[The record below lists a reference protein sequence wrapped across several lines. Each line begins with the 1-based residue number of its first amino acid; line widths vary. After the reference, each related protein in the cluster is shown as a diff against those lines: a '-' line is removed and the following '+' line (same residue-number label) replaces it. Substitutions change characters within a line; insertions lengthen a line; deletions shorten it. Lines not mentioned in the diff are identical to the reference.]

1 MESVVTWDAVTEQ
14 GIPAAEKWLSPRLE
28 SPKAVEAMKQ
38 RMATPGFRM
47 ENNEALVS
55 VVKTAEKFFAE
66 QQSSRGYKNW

>member
-1 MESVVTWDAVTEQ
+1 MLFFIIQKPIDLALVMQ
-14 GIPAAEKWLSPRLE
+14 GTYYQSSMVGFSI
-28 SPKAVEAMKQ
+28 AMKQ

-47 ENNEALVS
+47 EINEALVS